1 MSDIAWVEFFVEE
14 LSMEAAL
21 RELVPKIR
29 PGLDFQIH
37 AFAGV
42 QDMLSKLPARFR
54 GYAGWIPDDWRIV
67 VVRDEDRQDCRKL
80 KAEIEQIAVR
90 AGLVPKAKANKSGQ
104 FHVLTRIAV
113 EELEAWLLGD
123 VPALAETYPG
133 VPASL
138 ASRRPFRDVD
148 GIKGGTWE
156 ALERVLQEAGHFLG
170 GLPKI
175 QVARQVAS
183 RMNPERNTSRS
194 FQTFRSGLR
203 GL

>member
-14 LSMEAAL
+14 PSMEAAL
-21 RELVPKIR
+21 RVLVPKIR

-37 AFAGV
+37 AFAGI

-54 GYAGWIPDDWRIV
+54 GYAGWLPADWRVV
-67 VVRDEDRQDCRKL
+67 VVRDEDRKDCREL
-80 KAEIEQIAVR
+80 KVEIEQIATK
-90 AGLVPKAKANKSGQ
+90 AGLVPKGKKNKSGQ

-123 VPALAETYPG
+123 VPALAEAYPG

-156 ALERVLQEAGHFLG
+156 ALERVLQEGGHFLG

-175 QVARQVAS
+175 QVARQVAMKMS
-183 RMNPERNTSRS
+183 PERNTSRS
-194 FQTFRSGLR
+194 FQSFRSGLL